1 MYYNAFNEAK
11 SEIKQIIMEALGRL
25 TAAEKI
31 PAEALPAFQ
40 VTVPSDSSHGDF
52 SANTALVSAKLL
64 KTNPRALAQLIAEEA
79 VLDYTSFDKI
89 EVAGPGFLNFFL
101 GEKWFAGVVENALK
115 LGGDYGKTQLG
126 AGKRVLV
133 EFVSANPTGPMHIGN
148 ARGGAIGD
156 CLASLLQA
164 AGYKADREFYIND
177 AGNQISKFGKS
188 LSLRYM
194 QICSEAGQ
202 KIANECGSDMEKFTE
217 AVYSDTETFPMP
229 EDVYLGQDII
239 EHAKNYYD
247 LNGADS
253 LAKTDEEARQSALV
267 EYALPINEKRL
278 ETDLLKYRI
287 KYDNWFKESS
297 LHNSGAV
304 SEVIE
309 HLKKGGHTY
318 EKDGALW
325 LRATDFGGEQDFVL
339 VRSNGF
345 PTYIVPDIAYH
356 YNKLVVRGYDK
367 AINVLGAD
375 HHGYVKR
382 MRICLQAMGIDEKRL
397 DVVMCQMVNLVRDGE
412 TVKLSKRSGKAIT
425 LTTLLDEVPIDNAR
439 FFFNLRDTN
448 THLDFDLDL
457 AVRES
462 KENPVFYVQYA
473 HARLCRLIG
482 KMADDGAKYNGET
495 LSYFADKPLTDGKR
509 EFTLEESE
517 KESLARKEAEMF
529 LIRKIA
535 ELPEVINDAASD
547 YSPFKLTKYVYE
559 LAQVFHK
566 FYDTCPIKEAEE
578 NIKLSRLA
586 LCEASRLVI
595 KNVLTLLK
603 IEAPEK
609 M

>member
-1 MYYNAFNEAK
+1 MYYNAVNDAK
-11 SEIKQIIMEALGRL
+11 NGVKEIIMDAMGRL
-25 TAAEKI
+25 VSAGKI
-31 PAEALPAFQ
+31 PSEPLPAFQ
-40 VTVPSDSSHGDF
+40 VTVPQDSAHGDF
-52 SANTALVSAKLL
+52 SANAALVSAKAL
-64 KTNPRALAQLIAEEA
+64 KTNPRALAQLISDEVKLEGTGFEKA
-79 VLDYTSFDKI
+79 
-89 EVAGPGFLNFFL
+89 EVAGPGFLNFYL
-101 GEKWFAGVVENALK
+101 GESWFSGVVTNTLK
-115 LGGDYGKTQLG
+115 LGGEYGRTDLG

-156 CLASLLQA
+156 CLTSLLQE
-164 AGYKADREFYIND
+164 AGYTADREFYIND

-194 QICSEAGQ
+194 QICGEAGQ
-202 KIANECGSDMEKFTE
+202 KVVGECGNDMEKFT
-217 AVYSDTETFPMP
+217 AAIYNDTETFPMP

-239 EHAKNYYD
+239 EHAKNFYD
-247 LNGADS
+247 KNGGKFAS
-253 LAKTDEEARQSALV
+253 SSEEDRQKALV
-267 EYALPINEKRL
+267 DYALPINEARL

-304 SEVIE
+304 KEVIE
-309 HLKKGGHTY
+309 HLKAGGHTY
-318 EKDGALW
+318 EQDGALW

-356 YNKLVVRGYDK
+356 YNKLVTRNYDK
-367 AINVLGAD
+367 AIDVLGAD

-412 TVKLSKRSGKAIT
+412 VVKLSKRSGKAIT
-425 LTTLLDEVPIDNAR
+425 LSTLLEEVPIDNAR

-457 AVRES
+457 AVEES
-462 KENPVFYVQYA
+462 SKNPVFYVQYA
-473 HARLCRLIG
+473 HARICRVLE
-482 KMADDGAKYNGET
+482 KMADDGARYNGE
-495 LSYFADKPLTDGKR
+495 AVK
-509 EFTLEESE
+509 FTE
-517 KESLARKEAEMF
+517 EAELA

-535 ELPEVINDAASD
+535 ALPELINEAAEE

-566 FYDTCPIKEAEE
+566 FYDGCPIKDAETDV
-578 NIKLSRLA
+578 KLSRLA
-586 LCEASRLVI
+586 LCTAVKTVI

>member
-1 MYYNAFNEAK
+1 MYYNAVKDAK
-11 SEIKQIIMEALGRL
+11 NGVKEIITEALGKL
-25 TAAEKI
+25 IDAGKISAE
-31 PAEALPAFQ
+31 PLPAFQ
-40 VTVPSDSSHGDF
+40 VTVPQDSAHGDF
-52 SANTALVSAKLL
+52 SANAALVSAKTL
-64 KTNPRALAQLIAEEA
+64 KTNPRALAQMIIDEIK
-79 VLDYTSFDKI
+79 LDGTGFDKA
-89 EVAGPGFLNFFL
+89 EVAGPGFLNFYL
-101 GEKWFAGVVENALK
+101 GESWFSGVVTNTLK
-115 LGGDYGKTQLG
+115 LGADYGKTDVG

-156 CLASLLQA
+156 CLASLLQE
-164 AGYKADREFYIND
+164 AGYTADREFYIND
-177 AGNQISKFGKS
+177 AGNQIGKFGKS

-194 QICSEAGQ
+194 QICGEEGQ
-202 KIANECGSDMEKFTE
+202 KIAAECGNDMEKFT
-217 AVYSDTETFPMP
+217 AAIYGDTKTFPMP
-229 EDVYLGQDII
+229 EDVYLGMDII

-247 LNGADS
+247 KNGGDI
-253 LAKTDEEARQSALV
+253 LAKADENARQTALV

-304 SEVIE
+304 KEVIE
-309 HLKKGGHTY
+309 HLKAGGHTY
-318 EKDGALW
+318 EQDGALW

-356 YNKLVVRGYDK
+356 YNKLVTRNYDK
-367 AINVLGAD
+367 AIDVLGAD

-412 TVKLSKRSGKAIT
+412 VVKLSKRSGKAIT
-425 LTTLLDEVPIDNAR
+425 LSTLLDEVPIDNAR

-457 AVRES
+457 AVEES
-462 KENPVFYVQYA
+462 SKNPVFYVQYA
-473 HARLCRLIG
+473 HARICRVLE
-482 KMADDGAKYNGET
+482 KMADNGMKYSGGEVKFT
-495 LSYFADKPLTDGKR
+495 EEPEFA
-509 EFTLEESE
+509 
-517 KESLARKEAEMF
+517 

-535 ELPEVINDAASD
+535 ALPELINEAAEE

-559 LAQVFHK
+559 LAQTFHK
-566 FYDTCPIKEAEE
+566 FYDSCPIKDAETE
-578 NIKLSRLA
+578 VKLSRLA
-586 LCEASRLVI
+586 LCCAVKTVI

>member
-1 MYYNAFNEAK
+1 MFYNAVKDAK
-11 SEIKQIIMEALGRL
+11 SEINEIIMNALGRL
-25 TAAEKI
+25 VGEGKL
-31 PAEALPAFQ
+31 PSEPLPAFQ
-40 VTVPSDSSHGDF
+40 VTIPQDSAHGDF
-52 SANTALVSAKLL
+52 SANIALVSAKVL
-64 KTNPRALAQLIAEEA
+64 KTNPRALAGLIVDSA
-79 VLDYTSFDKI
+79 VLDGTGFEKI

-101 GEKWFAGVVENALK
+101 GNRWFSAVVKNVLE
-115 LGGDYGKTQLG
+115 LGADYGKTDLG

-156 CLASLLQA
+156 CLASLLSE

-177 AGNQISKFGKS
+177 AGNQVDKFGKS

-202 KIANECGSDMEKFTE
+202 KAAKEFPDMEKFTE
-217 AVYSDTETFPMP
+217 ALYNDTETFPMP

-247 LNGADS
+247 INGAV
-253 LAKTDEEARQSALV
+253 LADKPEEERKKALT
-267 EYALPINEKRL
+267 EYALPINEKIL

-297 LHNSGAV
+297 LHESGAV
-304 SEVIE
+304 AEVIE
-309 HLKKGGHTY
+309 HLKNGGHTY
-318 EKDGALW
+318 EQDGALW

-356 YNKLVVRGYDK
+356 YNKLVARGYDR
-367 AINVLGAD
+367 AIDVLGAD

-382 MRICLQAMGIDEKRL
+382 MRICLKAMGLDESRL
-397 DVVMCQMVNLVRDGE
+397 DAVICQMVMLVRDGE
-412 TVKLSKRSGKAIT
+412 QVKLSKRSGKAIT
-425 LTTLLDEVPIDNAR
+425 LATLLDEVPIDNAR
-439 FFFNLRDTN
+439 FFFNLRDAN

-457 AVRES
+457 AVEES
-462 KENPVFYVQYA
+462 SKNPVFYVQYA
-473 HARLCRLIG
+473 HARICRILE
-482 KMADDGAKYNGET
+482 KMSEDGVKYGGEAV
-495 LSYFADKPLTDGKR
+495 SY
-509 EFTLEESE
+509 SE
-517 KESLARKEAEMF
+517 EAETA

-535 ELPEVINDAASD
+535 EYPELINEAAAE
-547 YSPFKLTKYVYE
+547 YSPFKLTKYIYE
-559 LAQVFHK
+559 LAQIYHK
-566 FYDTCPIKEAEE
+566 FYDSCPIKDAE
-578 NIKLSRLA
+578 NAVKLSRLA
-586 LCEASRLVI
+586 LCEACKTVI

-603 IEAPEK
+603 IDAPEK